1 MEQIDFSAPDD
12 LVTVFNHM
20 EQLGASAQ
28 LLAGG
33 TDLMVAVNLRRKF
46 VEKLIYLGNCGLDR
60 IEQTSEN
67 LVIGAAATLTSIV
80 KSELVNQ
87 IAPLLV
93 DACKS
98 IGSPAIRNMATLGG
112 NVCNASPAADGALAL
127 LALDAGVAIVSS
139 AGERSIP
146 INTFFTGPGQT
157 VLKPNE
163 LVKAFTI
170 PLEAKN
176 SFCGWSKI
184 GQRKAEMISI
194 AAVAVSLQIQ
204 QGKCQKVGIAL
215 GAVAPTPLLAVKA
228 AGVLEGQPLN
238 EESIEA
244 AAKTAAEETR
254 PIDDPRASAWYRKRV
269 VKAMVARVLGKIQKE
284 ETDGRP

>member
-1 MEQIDFSAPDD
+1 MEQIDFTAPNDI
-12 LVTVFNHM
+12 VTVFNHM

-60 IEQTSEN
+60 IEQTDEN

-80 KSELVNQ
+80 KSEFVNQ
-87 IAPLLV
+87 HAPLLV

-98 IGSPAIRNMATLGG
+98 IGSTAIRNMATLGG
-112 NVCNASPAADGALAL
+112 NICNASPAADGALAL
-127 LALDAGVAIVSS
+127 LAMDAGVAIVSA
-139 AGERSIP
+139 AGERNVP

-157 VLKPNE
+157 VLQPNE
-163 LVKAFTI
+163 LVKEFTI
-170 PLEAKN
+170 PLGTQN
-176 SFCGWSKI
+176 SLCGWSKI

-194 AAVAVSLQIQ
+194 AAVAVSLQIE
-204 QGKCQKVGIAL
+204 QGQCQKVRIAL
-215 GAVAPTPLLAVKA
+215 GAVAPIPLLATKA
-228 AGVLEGQPLN
+228 ADVLEGHPLN
-238 EESIEA
+238 EELIEA
-244 AAKTAAEETR
+244 AARTASEETR

-269 VKAMVARVLGKIQKE
+269 VKAMVAQVLGKIQKE

>member
-1 MEQIDFSAPDD
+1 MEQNDFTAPSDI
-12 LVTVFNHM
+12 VTVFSHM
-20 EQLGASAQ
+20 EQLGESAR

-33 TDLMVAVNLRRKF
+33 TDLMVAVNLRRKS

-60 IEQTSEN
+60 IEQTDGN

-80 KSELVNQ
+80 KSEFVNQ
-87 IAPLLV
+87 NAPVLV

-112 NVCNASPAADGALAL
+112 NICNASPAADGALAL
-127 LALDAGVAIVSS
+127 LALDAGVTVVSA
-139 AGERSIP
+139 AGERNVP

-163 LVKAFTI
+163 MVKEFTI
-170 PLEAKN
+170 PLGTQ
-176 SFCGWSKI
+176 SSRCGWSKI

-204 QGKCQKVGIAL
+204 QGQCHKVRIAL
-215 GAVAPTPLLAVKA
+215 GAVAPTPLLAAKA
-228 AGVLEGQPLN
+228 ADVLEGQPLN

-244 AAKTAAEETR
+244 AARTAAEETR

-269 VKAMVARVLGKIQKE
+269 VKAMVAQVLRKLQKE

>member
-1 MEQIDFSAPDD
+1 MEQNDFTAPNDI
-12 LVTVFNHM
+12 VTVFSHM
-20 EQLGASAQ
+20 EQLGESAQ

-60 IEQTSEN
+60 IAQTDEN
-67 LVIGAAATLTSIV
+67 LFIGAAATLTSIV

-87 IAPLLV
+87 KAPLLV

-112 NVCNASPAADGALAL
+112 NICNASPAADGALAL
-127 LALDAGVAIVSS
+127 LALDAGVTVVSA
-139 AGERSIP
+139 AGERNVP

-157 VLKPNE
+157 VLQPNE
-163 LVKAFTI
+163 LVKEFTI
-170 PLEAKN
+170 PLGTQN
-176 SFCGWSKI
+176 SRCGWSKI

-204 QGKCQKVGIAL
+204 QGQCHKVRIAL

-244 AAKTAAEETR
+244 AAKTAAEETS

-269 VKAMVARVLGKIQKE
+269 VKAMVAQVLGKIQKE

>member
-20 EQLGASAQ
+20 EQLGESAR

-60 IEQTSEN
+60 IKQTDEN

-80 KSELVNQ
+80 KSELANQ

-112 NVCNASPAADGALAL
+112 NICNASPAADGALAL
-127 LALDAGVAIVSS
+127 LALDAGVTIVSA
-139 AGERSIP
+139 AGERSVP
-146 INTFFTGPGQT
+146 IGTFFTGPGETILQ
-157 VLKPNE
+157 PNE
-163 LVKAFTI
+163 LVKEFTV
-170 PLEAKN
+170 PLERQD
-176 SFCGWSKI
+176 SLCGWSKI

-194 AAVAVSLQIQ
+194 AAVAVSLQMQ
-204 QGKCQKVGIAL
+204 QGRCQKVRIAL

-228 AGVLEGQPLN
+228 SGVLEGQPLN
-238 EESIEA
+238 EELIEA

-269 VKAMVARVLGKIQKE
+269 VKAMVAKVLGKIKKE